1 MKVAIYARV
10 STAGQELDHQIMA
23 CRKLA
28 EAKDLE
34 VGEVYQDIG
43 SGMKF
48 TRPQF
53 QIMLH
58 RLRSRDYDG
67 VIAFKLDR
75 LGRRAGDLGLL
86 LEELENRGIRIFTV
100 YDNWDTGTPIGRA
113 MRAVAVA
120 FAELER
126 ENISEA
132 TKQRLESLKASG
144 KKLGRKPVPAN
155 KIRKVLTLRARELTY
170 REIKAETRLSIGTIT
185 NIIKGKPEEDN
196 GE

>member
-10 STAGQELDHQIMA
+10 STPGQELEHQVEA

-28 EAKDLE
+28 EAKDLD
-34 VGEVYQDIG
+34 VIEVYQDIG
-43 SGMKF
+43 SGANF
-48 TRPQF
+48 TRPAFKQ
-53 QIMLH
+53 LLEL
-58 RLRSRDYDG
+58 LRGRYFDG
-67 VIAFKLDR
+67 VITFKLDR
-75 LGRRAGDLGLL
+75 LGRKAGQLALL

-126 ENISEA
+126 EQISEQ

-144 KKLGRKPVPAN
+144 KKLGRKPISDY
-155 KIRKVLTLRARELTY
+155 KIRRVLDLLNMDYTY
-170 REIKAETRLSIGTIT
+170 REIKAEVKVSVGTIT
-185 NIIKGKPEEDN
+185 KINKIRQEAFNAE
-196 GE
+196 

>member
-1 MKVAIYARV
+1 MKVTIYARV
-10 STAGQELDHQIMA
+10 STPGQELDHQIMA

-53 QIMLH
+53 QVMLH

-132 TKQRLESLKASG
+132 TKQRLEALKASG
-144 KKLGRKPVPAN
+144 KKLGRKPIPAN
-155 KIRKVLTLRARELTY
+155 KVRKVLTLRARELSY
-170 REIKAETRLSIGTIT
+170 RQIKAETGLSIGTIT
-185 NIIKGKPEEDN
+185 NIIKGKEA
-196 GE
+196 

>member
-10 STAGQELDHQIMA
+10 STPGQELDHQITA

-43 SGMKF
+43 SGVKF

-58 RLRSRDYDG
+58 RLRSRYYDG
-67 VIAFKLDR
+67 VVAFRLDR
-75 LGRRAGDLGLL
+75 LGRRSGDLALL

-132 TKQRLESLKASG
+132 TKQRLDAMRASG
-144 KKLGRKPVPAN
+144 KKLGRKPVPRA
-155 KIRKVLTLRARELTY
+155 KVKKVLDLRACDNSY
-170 REIKAETRLSIGTIT
+170 RQIKAETGLSIGTIT
-185 NIIKGKPEEDN
+185 NIIKGKLEEDN
-196 GE
+196 AS

>member
-10 STAGQELDHQIMA
+10 STTGQELDHQIMA

-43 SGMKF
+43 SGVKF

-53 QIMLH
+53 QRMLH

-75 LGRRAGDLGLL
+75 LGRRAGDLSLL

-113 MRAVAVA
+113 MRAVSVA

-126 ENISEA
+126 ENISET

-155 KIRKVLTLRARELTY
+155 KVRKVLGLKAGGRSY
-170 REIKAETRLSIGTIT
+170 REIKAETGLSIGTIT
-185 NIIKGKPEEDN
+185 NIIKSKLESEKDD
-196 GE
+196 

>member
-10 STAGQELDHQIMA
+10 STPGQELDHQIMA

-43 SGMKF
+43 SGLKF

-86 LEELENRGIRIFTV
+86 LEELENRGLRIFTV

-155 KIRKVLTLRARELTY
+155 KIRKVLTLRARDLSY

-185 NIIKGKPEEDN
+185 NIIKGKPEGDN